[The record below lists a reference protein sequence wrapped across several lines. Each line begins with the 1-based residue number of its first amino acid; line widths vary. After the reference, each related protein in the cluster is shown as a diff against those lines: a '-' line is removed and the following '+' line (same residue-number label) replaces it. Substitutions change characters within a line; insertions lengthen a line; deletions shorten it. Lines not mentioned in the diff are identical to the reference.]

1 MKKIQLTDG
10 LPSSIRS
17 QEQSEAVISLTE
29 TIKEAC
35 KDSNLSYAE
44 INKALYLS
52 DTELY
57 TETIGLL

>member
-1 MKKIQLTDG
+1 MKKIKLTDG

-17 QEQSEAVISLTE
+17 QEQSEAVISLTK
-29 TIKEAC
+29 TIKQAC
-35 KDSNLSYAE
+35 KDSNLSYVE

-57 TETIGLL
+57 TETIGLH

>member
-17 QEQSEAVISLTE
+17 QEQSEVVISLIK
-29 TIKEAC
+29 TIKQAC
-35 KDSNLSYAE
+35 KDSNLSYTE

-57 TETIGLL
+57 AETIGLL

>member
-29 TIKEAC
+29 TIKQAC
-35 KDSNLSYAE
+35 KYSNLSYSE

-57 TETIGLL
+57 AETIGLL